1 LEFDENMVLIKGER
15 DLAQA
20 DRVRKGKEKA
30 VQKYARER
38 KALWMK
44 SKETWLN
51 ENHSKEDNKRNESTK
66 WNNKEEANE
75 N

>member
-38 KALWMK
+38 KAL
-44 SKETWLN
+44 
-51 ENHSKEDNKRNESTK
+51 
-66 WNNKEEANE
+66 
-75 N
+75 